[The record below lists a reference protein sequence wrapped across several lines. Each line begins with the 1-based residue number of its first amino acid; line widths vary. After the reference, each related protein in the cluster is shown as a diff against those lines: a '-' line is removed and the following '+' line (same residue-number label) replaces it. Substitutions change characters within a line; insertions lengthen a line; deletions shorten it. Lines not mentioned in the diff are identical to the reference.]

1 MLQREGCVEA
11 QDDFHMIDKNREG
24 TVPYEIQ
31 HVADTVFNV
40 NRLCLKTFPKHP
52 NWKKMFHNHEP
63 LQPSPEFHP
72 MPPRWESARQW
83 KLSVLTIEHRKS
95 TKRKPSQIVSRWT
108 TFTRWISSENEEPIK
123 NFPPGRK
130 WDVAVCWF
138 CILGI
143 PRDSCVFPDKLGV
156 LILQITSSCWCFFL
170 MFLAQRQANFKKKQ
184 FSSGG
189 SSF

>member
-108 TFTRWISSENEEPIK
+108 TFTGWISSENEEPIK
-123 NFPPGRK
+123 NLPRGRK
-130 WDVAVCWF
+130 WDVAVCSF

-143 PRDSCVFPDKLGV
+143 PRDSVFFQINWGYWFCKLLHPAGV
-156 LILQITSSCWCFFL
+156 FFKCF
-170 MFLAQRQANFKKKQ
+170 
-184 FSSGG
+184 
-189 SSF
+189 